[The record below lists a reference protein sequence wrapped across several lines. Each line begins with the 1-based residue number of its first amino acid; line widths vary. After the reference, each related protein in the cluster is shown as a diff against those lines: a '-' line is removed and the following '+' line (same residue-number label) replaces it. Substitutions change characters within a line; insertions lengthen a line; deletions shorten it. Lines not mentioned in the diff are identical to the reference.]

1 MQGDNCMNG
10 ESDWM
15 KLTLLLW
22 LVVLLTGCAT
32 VPPRDAAD
40 ALPTLPAGQKWKLA
54 WADEFNGKE
63 LHLAKWE
70 ILGDWKRR
78 DGFWTKRESY
88 LDGSGNLIL
97 RTSQDGDRFVCG
109 AVRTK
114 NRFEHRF
121 GYWVARCKL
130 PTQPGHWPAF
140 WIMSDGVFKVGD
152 DGRDGTEIDVAEFP
166 KRDGAFEINLHWDGY
181 GRAHKSVG
189 KKITEPTIT
198 NGFHT
203 YALQW
208 TPTNYTFYVDGK
220 QVWQTA
226 AGGVSQAPE
235 YIKFSEEIGEWGG
248 NIRDAKLPDHFEVD
262 YVRVYDAVAK

>member
-1 MQGDNCMNG
+1 MSNVLHIRWRSIARLMHA
-10 ESDWM
+10 
-15 KLTLLLW
+15 
-22 LVVLLTGCAT
+22 VVLGGCTIFLDRAG
-32 VPPRDAAD
+32 AD
-40 ALPTLPAGQKWKLA
+40 TLPLLAAGQEWKLA
-54 WADEFNGKE
+54 WSDEFNEKQ
-63 LHLAKWE
+63 LDPAKWE

-78 DGFWTKRESY
+78 DGFWTQSESY
-88 LDGSGNLIL
+88 LNGRGSLIL
-97 RTSQDGDRFVCG
+97 RTRQDGDKFVCG

-121 GYWVARCKL
+121 GYWETRCKL

-166 KRDGAFEINLHWDGY
+166 KRDGTYEINLHWDGY
-181 GRAHKSVG
+181 GHAHKSTG
-189 KKITEPTIT
+189 KKITAPAIT

-203 YALQW
+203 FALLW

-220 QVWQTA
+220 EVWQTT

-248 NIRDAKLPDHFEVD
+248 KIDEAKLPDYFEVD
-262 YVRVYDAVAK
+262 